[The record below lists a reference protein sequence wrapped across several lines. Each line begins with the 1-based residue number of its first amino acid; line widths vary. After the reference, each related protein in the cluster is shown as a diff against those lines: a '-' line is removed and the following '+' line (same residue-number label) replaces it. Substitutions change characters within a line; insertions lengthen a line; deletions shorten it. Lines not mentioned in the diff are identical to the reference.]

1 MSEKKFLTNDV
12 YHLEQWKSFF
22 KQQWPAFVAFIF
34 FKVFAMR
41 QTKTTIKELTARY
54 RTVLLKCALINAAF
68 FITVGTAKAEEEIQ
82 PTINVLKESATD
94 YLNNEHKNYV
104 LATEKG
110 EHTAQIV
117 INGTTYYFTPDESSP
132 ELNDAV
138 VNLANIGATAL
149 IAGTASDYTFF
160 VPAPAGYFK
169 YDPAKLP
176 SSVYSYS
183 DSGSGITAVT
193 FDSTSYQII
202 TQTNFGRNGEAGD
215 YSFNISEIPIH
226 AYYTSPSLSRQVIES
241 NTDNISGDFYDLS
254 GDTMGGAISFVS
266 TAEAYTIG
274 SIDSNFIKNHTTDG
288 QGGAI
293 YNFTNTIGTI
303 SGDFVN
309 NDAFLTAN
317 DALNAYGAAIVNQG
331 GAEGTGKIGLISG
344 NFVGN
349 HVDLIDSNATENTK
363 VYGGAIFNWDVA
375 EIGAVSAHFI
385 ANGAH
390 TVHESQNASGGAIAN
405 LGGQAR
411 IGVVTGDFILNYI
424 LQDDNSKAY
433 GGAIYNSGTMG
444 NITGDFIKN
453 NIEQAGGEGYGGA
466 IYNNGTLGTVTGDFV
481 ENFVKNNM
489 AGKAYGGAI
498 YNQGTMGYIAGSFIG
513 NHAQTS
519 AGEGTDAHGGA
530 IYTNSSLNF
539 VADNTSMVFSGNYIS
554 KDDGGTKAYEAIYAS
569 SASAALTFSIKNEG
583 EATLYDY
590 INGVDGYSVNFT
602 GDETGTLY
610 LFNDIKNA
618 AVTLDKVKLNL
629 QNNEIKEY
637 DAFKSL
643 TLNSDIPLSL
653 DINLTGAGSAD
664 KLSAMNVDAND
675 HFLIIDSIKFS
686 GAMEGAS
693 TTIPVVGDTLKDY
706 VKLSADDLTVTGL
719 GAGNKYLIAYVKD
732 AEGVL
737 NVKTGAEATLASAVA
752 STASERAYVLGDSED
767 IEQNL
772 GAMGGT
778 ALHIFKTGGGIVT
791 INGQTHAGI
800 TVGGGQ
806 SLSIKDVLF
815 ANFSTVITNQGTLSL
830 TNVQINGE
838 NAIGI
843 NNGGTLKL
851 NGEVTI
857 DTSII
862 DTAGTGKTEIAADSD
877 INVSAALTQ
886 NTLTVAAGASFIAG
900 TVTVTN
906 GGSIAAN
913 ASISG
918 DMVVKGGTFTVGEN
932 GSITGT
938 IGVDPAATMTVD
950 KGALASVENK
960 GTMLVKNASTISGN
974 LVNSGTIGL
983 DSSSVTGNITNS
995 GTMGIKDSASANV
1008 TNTGSFTVAG
1018 NFTGNL
1024 ENRSQ
1029 FSMSGDVNFTGS
1041 IQNAASANMNVANT
1055 LTVSGGVTND
1065 GTIKGGGTIAGNVT
1079 SSAQGTIGTSMTIGG
1094 TLTSAGNIL
1103 LESNTTTPYAMTVD
1117 RLNITGG
1124 KLVLSTENKTYQ
1136 QGDVFTVINF
1146 NTLTG
1151 FNNFEPRTYLTDFVV
1166 AMPHQEAD
1174 KITATIDFIPMSQE
1188 ASTSSFTP
1196 DEHKIIQAIDD
1207 IYMNQGKA
1215 DFGRFYFYTPQ
1226 ELKEQVNLLRSK
1238 AMPVLNEQLPLTKVM
1253 SSQVYAHLFT
1263 NSMVKDAGTLY
1274 HPHVPMQRFQ
1284 GGYYRGRSG
1293 GSTLKNQKVWGQ
1305 ILGGV
1310 TKEDGD
1316 ASVGRND
1323 STTRSVGVM
1332 FGYDHETS
1340 EKFMFGFTAGMASAK
1355 LSQDNNKVDLR
1366 DYRAGFYTASRFG
1379 RMTLNTLTMGG
1390 FQQYNTEKNMTLA
1403 GMETKNK
1410 ADFNGYSAEFNV
1422 NLGYDFMPLPYRD
1435 YSFHVRSY
1443 LSADV
1448 SYLHQDAYEEKGT
1461 LLSAIGLKAI
1471 NDTSVS
1477 VSPGITF
1484 GYTFSEAVLTADI
1497 GYQRLLSGGSL
1508 HSSAYFA
1515 ADETKTTFAS
1525 FETEAD
1531 KDFLNA
1537 GLGFKTK
1544 LTRDCQLNL
1553 WAGTR
1558 ISDKTNT
1565 LNFAATLLYSF

>member
-1 MSEKKFLTNDV
+1 
-12 YHLEQWKSFF
+12 
-22 KQQWPAFVAFIF
+22 
-34 FKVFAMR
+34 MR

-54 RTVLLKCALINAAF
+54 RKVLLKCALINAAF
-68 FITVGTAKAEEEIQ
+68 FMTVGTAKAEEEIQ

-193 FDSTSYQII
+193 FDSSQYQVISQTS
-202 TQTNFGRNGEAGD
+202 FGSGGET
-215 YSFNISEIPIH
+215 YSFTINEVPINAH
-226 AYYTSPSLSRQVIES
+226 YASPSLIRQVIES
-241 NTDNISGDFYDLS
+241 NADNVSGDFYNIS
-254 GDTMGGAISFVS
+254 GDTMGGAISFTS
-266 TAEAYTIG
+266 TAGAYTIG
-274 SIDSNFIKNHTTDG
+274 SVNSDFIANYTTDG

-303 SGDFVN
+303 SGDFIDNYAVSTAD
-309 NDAFLTAN
+309 DALTA
-317 DALNAYGAAIVNQG
+317 YGGAIVNQG

-344 NFVGN
+344 NFVRN
-349 HVDLIDSNATENTK
+349 HVDLSASAAAENTK

-375 EIGAVSAHFI
+375 EIGTISANFI
-385 ANGAH
+385 ANYAKANP
-390 TVHESQNASGGAIAN
+390 EKENQNVAGGAIAN
-405 LGGQAR
+405 FSESSSGAR
-411 IGVVTGDFILNYI
+411 I
-424 LQDDNSKAY
+424 
-433 GGAIYNSGTMG
+433 G

-453 NIEQAGGEGYGGA
+453 NIQNGNSKAYGGAIYNQSVIGNITGDFIANTITRAGGEGYGGA
-466 IYNNGTLGTVTGDFV
+466 IYNDGTLGTVTGDFV
-481 ENFVKNNM
+481 ENYVKNSA
-489 AGKAYGGAI
+489 AGKAYGGAV
-498 YNQGTMGYIAGSFIG
+498 YNNGTIGAITGSFIG

-653 DINLTGAGSAD
+653 DVDLEGVGAAD

-686 GAMEGAS
+686 GAMGGAS

-706 VKLSADDLTVTGL
+706 VKLSTDDLTVTGL
-719 GAGNKYLIAYVKD
+719 GTGNKYLIAYVKD

-830 TNVQINGE
+830 TNVQINSE

-851 NGEVTI
+851 NGEVII

-862 DTAGTGKTEIAADSD
+862 DTAGTGKTEIAADSNN
-877 INVSAALTQ
+877 NVSAALTQ
-886 NTLTVAAGASFIAG
+886 NTLTVATGASFTAG

-950 KGALASVENK
+950 KGTLASVENK
-960 GTMLVKNASTISGN
+960 GTMLVKNASTIGGN

-983 DSSSVTGNITNS
+983 DSSSVTGNITNL

-1029 FSMSGDVNFTGS
+1029 FSINGNVNFTGS
-1041 IQNAASANMNVANT
+1041 IHNDASANMNVANT

-1117 RLNITGG
+1117 TLNITGG
-1124 KLVLSTENKTYQ
+1124 KLVLSSGNKTYQ
-1136 QGDVFTVINF
+1136 KGDVVTVINF
-1146 NTLTG
+1146 DTLAG
-1151 FNNFEPRTYLTDFVV
+1151 FSGFEPWTYLTDFVV

-1310 TKEDGD
+1310 IKEDGD

-1422 NLGYDFMPLPYRD
+1422 NLGYDFMKVPYRD
-1435 YSFHVRSY
+1435 YSFHIRSY

-1448 SYLHQDAYEEKGT
+1448 SYLHQDAYKEKGSVI
-1461 LLSAIGLKAI
+1461 SAIGLKAI
-1471 NDTSVS
+1471 DDTSVS

-1484 GYTFSEAVLTADI
+1484 GYTFSESVLTADI

-1558 ISDKTNT
+1558 ISDKTSS
-1565 LNFAATLLYSF
+1565 LNFAATFSYAF